1 MRKLLFK
8 EKWYASHKSSC
19 FRIFYLHA
27 DMLFIVNF
35 MYVSEADTIGKIPD
49 LMLPFCFLLFCNF
62 TGPECLYLET
72 PCNNH

>member
-8 EKWYASHKSSC
+8 EKWYASDKSSC
-19 FRIFYLHA
+19 FRKFYFHA
-27 DMLFIVNF
+27 DILFIVNF

-62 TGPECLYLET
+62 REPDCLYLET
-72 PCNNH
+72 PSNNH

>member
-8 EKWYASHKSSC
+8 EKWYASHN
-19 FRIFYLHA
+19 A
-27 DMLFIVNF
+27 DILFIVNF

-62 TGPECLYLET
+62 RGPECLYLET

>member
-8 EKWYASHKSSC
+8 EKWYASHKSK
-19 FRIFYLHA
+19 FYFHA
-27 DMLFIVNF
+27 DILFIVNF

-49 LMLPFCFLLFCNF
+49 LMLPFCFLLFCNVR
-62 TGPECLYLET
+62 GPDCLYLET